1 MNLLEK
7 YNIQK
12 VEIMCEKH
20 GKQVVSSFD
29 IGREHCIG
37 KCVYCKEEDAVK
49 RVNVELTRMRT
60 ETALGAIPSRFRV
73 KSLNEF
79 ETSDQEARKEALE
92 ACWAVH
98 HGELSNLI
106 LLGCTGAG
114 KTHLLTSTVMEAL
127 RNGKS
132 ARYIIEDD
140 LFKELKKPRGLYA
153 SDCDVVTSYSSYDL
167 LAIDNIGRGKH
178 TEYRDTDLF
187 SIIDKRYDAMRQTML
202 ASSLTVQELSLY
214 YDDALLRR
222 LTEDGRIIELK
233 NKYAG

>member
-79 ETSDQEARKEALE
+79 ETSDQEARKEALRF
-92 ACWAVH
+92 V
-98 HGELSNLI
+98 G
-106 LLGCTGAG
+106 GASRRAFQSYPSWM
-114 KTHLLTSTVMEAL
+114 HWSWQDAL
-127 RNGKS
+127 
-132 ARYIIEDD
+132 
-140 LFKELKKPRGLYA
+140 
-153 SDCDVVTSYSSYDL
+153 
-167 LAIDNIGRGKH
+167 
-178 TEYRDTDLF
+178 TDLHGHGGP
-187 SIIDKRYDAMRQTML
+187 A
-202 ASSLTVQELSLY
+202 
-214 YDDALLRR
+214 
-222 LTEDGRIIELK
+222 
-233 NKYAG
+233 